1 MAKLILWCVVK
12 EKTPVLMEIE
22 DLKLITE
29 ELTNE
34 MAQRQ
39 LELAEERSNVAM
51 LKTEVEKLKVGFL
64 QPLGCVLNNYQ

>member
-1 MAKLILWCVVK
+1 MNFVVCLVK

-51 LKTEVEKLKVGFL
+51 LKTEVEKLKVGFI
-64 QPLGCVLNNYQ
+64 

>member
-1 MAKLILWCVVK
+1 MNFVVCVVK
-12 EKTPVLMEIE
+12 GKTPLLMEIE

-39 LELAEERSNVAM
+39 VELAEERSNVAM
-51 LKTEVEKLKVGFL
+51 LKTEVEKLKVGFF
-64 QPLGCVLNNYQ
+64 QPMDYAHKN

>member
-1 MAKLILWCVVK
+1 
-12 EKTPVLMEIE
+12 MEIE

-51 LKTEVEKLKVGFL
+51 LKTEVEKLKVGFI
-64 QPLGCVLNNYQ
+64 